1 MPPIRP
7 PRSEWDLLSNTKKA
21 APVPA
26 KFFVPV
32 QEENT
37 IGVAQT
43 GLKQLGGVVKCVHS
57 ARRMNRI
64 HIFSPR
70 PRTKL
75 TRVPNPR
82 SQPEPPHR
90 ENHGI
95 VRGAANDETAQRPPE
110 TRAVREIPSAHDEL
124 AGNRLGDDDPQM
136 KEAEDFGA
144 RRVLGNVAMR
154 TKASIIA
161 SSHFTNRR
169 YTASSRHLLTPLRLS
184 LVSLPRRR
192 GRMRFPRQAPRRR
205 TRRRPD

>member
-144 RRVLGNVAMR
+144 RRVWGTFLCVR
-154 TKASIIA
+154 RRL
-161 SSHFTNRR
+161 SSHHRISPIDGILRR
-169 YTASSRHLLTPLRLS
+169 LATFSPRF
-184 LVSLPRRR
+184 VSVSARGDTDSQRRR
-192 GRMRFPRQAPRRR
+192 
-205 TRRRPD
+205 